1 MSGARQG
8 GSVIFATDLIAH
20 LPALRRYAT
29 GLAGRAAEADDLVQD
44 CIERALRRQ
53 DGLQQRERMGAW
65 LRSILHNVFVDDLR
79 RRRARGTMVDVRDL
93 EDDLALSTAP
103 ADRAGMQDFYAATMR
118 LSLEHRQILL
128 LVGVEGLSYREVATE
143 LGVPIGTV
151 MSRLAR
157 ARDKLREALDAP
169 SAGAEIVPLRPSR
182 GGAA

>member
-1 MSGARQG
+1 LSGAAGRLG
-8 GSVIFATDLIAH
+8 IFANDLIAH

-44 CIERALRRQ
+44 CIERALRWQ

-79 RRRARGTMVDVRDL
+79 RRRVRGTMVDVRDL
-93 EDDLALSTAP
+93 EDDLALSTPP
-103 ADRAGMQDFYAATMR
+103 ADRAGMRDFYTATMQ

-128 LVGVEGLSYREVATE
+128 LVGVEGLSYREVAAE

-151 MSRLAR
+151 MSRIAR
-157 ARDKLREALDAP
+157 ARERLREALDAP
-169 SAGAEIVPLRPSR
+169 AGGAEIVTLHPSR
-182 GGAA
+182 GTAA